1 MEFSLH
7 SCWNCKDSFT
17 IKITTEI
24 NRNMVKEEG
33 INLLSEALLL
43 HSHRSL

>member
-7 SCWNCKDSFT
+7 PCWSCKDSFT

-24 NRNMVKEEG
+24 SGNMVKEEG
-33 INLLSEALLL
+33 IKLLNRALLL
-43 HSHRSL
+43 HSRSF